1 MRSNKSIA
9 FTPANRTTPG
19 VIFLFTLIVEVAKK
33 NMTLTP
39 RGELIV
45 GFVSALFSPLL
56 EWPQPTGI
64 TWVKEISGQELMGK

>member
-1 MRSNKSIA
+1 
-9 FTPANRTTPG
+9 
-19 VIFLFTLIVEVAKK
+19 
-33 NMTLTP
+33 MTLTP

-45 GFVSALFSPLL
+45 GFVSALLSPLL